1 MTPTPDASRQQPGTA
16 STIIHGDDMTLRIK
30 TFLLAAA
37 VSLAALAGTP
47 ARAQD
52 YPSKPITIVVPF
64 AAGSGTDQ
72 LARIMGQ
79 IITSEYKVPVVVE
92 NKAGASG
99 FIAAQHVAKAPPDGY
114 TVLMT
119 TNTTHAANEH
129 LYKKLP
135 YDPVKDFTP
144 VTLLGKGQMLLMVN
158 PASPVKSVAD
168 LIALAKKSP
177 GKLNFGSGS
186 SSSRVAGELFRQM
199 TGIDVVHV
207 PYKSNPMAI
216 TDLIGGQVDFMFADA
231 PTALPQVNGGKL
243 RALAASGTK
252 RMPAAASIPTLDESG
267 VKGYDMSYWTAVYL
281 PAGAPAAVT
290 QRLNEILVKVSNT
303 AKAKT
308 FQSDTSMETATSTPE
323 GLARFQAAESQKWG
337 RVIKAAGIEPE

>member
-1 MTPTPDASRQQPGTA
+1 MTIRS
-16 STIIHGDDMTLRIK
+16 K
-30 TFLLAAA
+30 TFLVAAA
-37 VSLAALAGTP
+37 VSLAALAGTS

-52 YPSKPITIVVPF
+52 YPNKPITIVVPF
-64 AAGSGTDQ
+64 APGSGTDQ
-72 LARIMGQ
+72 MARMMGQ
-79 IITSEYKVPVVVE
+79 IITNEYKIPVLVDDR
-92 NKAGASG
+92 AGASG
-99 FIAAQHVAKAPPDGY
+99 FIAAQYVAKAPPDGY

-144 VTLLGKGQMLLMVN
+144 VTLLGKGYMLLMVN
-158 PASPVKSVAD
+158 PASPIQSVGD
-168 LIALAKKSP
+168 LIATAKKTP

-207 PYKSNPMAI
+207 PYKSNPLAI
-216 TDLIGGQVDFMFADA
+216 TDLIGGQIDFMFADA

-243 RALAASGTK
+243 RPLAASGTQ
-252 RMPAAASIPTLDESG
+252 RLAAAASVPTVDEAG

-290 QRLNEILVKVSNT
+290 QRLNAIFVKVSSSPE
-303 AKAKT
+303 AKA
-308 FQSDTSMETATSTPE
+308 FQANTSGETATSTPE
-323 GLARFQAAESQKWG
+323 GLARFQAAESLKWG
-337 RVIKAAGIEPE
+337 RVIQAAGIQPE

>member
-1 MTPTPDASRQQPGTA
+1 MTIRS
-16 STIIHGDDMTLRIK
+16 K
-30 TFLLAAA
+30 TFLIAAA

-52 YPSKPITIVVPF
+52 YPNKAITIVVPF

-72 LARIMGQ
+72 QARMMGQ
-79 IITSEYKVPVVVE
+79 IITNEYKIPVLVD

-99 FIAAQHVAKAPPDGY
+99 FIAAQYVAKAAPDGY

-144 VTLLGKGQMLLMVN
+144 VTLLGKGYMLMMVN
-158 PASPVKSVAD
+158 PASPIQSVGD
-168 LIALAKKSP
+168 LIATARKSP

-207 PYKSNPMAI
+207 PYKSNPLAI
-216 TDLIGGQVDFMFADA
+216 TDLIGGQIDFMFADTS
-231 PTALPQVNGGKL
+231 TALPQVNGRKL
-243 RALAASGTK
+243 RPLAASGTQ
-252 RMPAAASIPTLDESG
+252 RLPAAANVPTVDLSLG
-267 VKGYDMSYWTAVYL
+267 
-281 PAGAPAAVT
+281 
-290 QRLNEILVKVSNT
+290 
-303 AKAKT
+303 
-308 FQSDTSMETATSTPE
+308 
-323 GLARFQAAESQKWG
+323 
-337 RVIKAAGIEPE
+337 